1 MRVPGIIAHGIVLMS
16 TCLSLGACSPP
27 PAPQRDK
34 PPAPQAGA
42 AVQALHAPL
51 DRARAVE
58 SQVQASREAQDQ
70 QIAADTQ

>member
-1 MRVPGIIAHGIVLMS
+1 MRVPGIIAHGIALS

-42 AVQALHAPL
+42 AVQALHTPL

-58 SQVQASREAQDQ
+58 GQVQASRDAQDQ

>member
-1 MRVPGIIAHGIVLMS
+1 MRVPGIIAHGIVLS
-16 TCLSLGACSPP
+16 TCLSLGACSP
-27 PAPQRDK
+27 

-51 DRARAVE
+51 DKARAVE
-58 SQVQASREAQDQ
+58 GQVQASREAQDQ